1 MHVSGDL
8 IETCLHFCNLGLA
21 KLHNKLTIS
30 DLQKSARQIVS
41 GF

>member
-21 KLHNKLTIS
+21 KLHKELTIS
-30 DLQKSARQIVS
+30 VLQKSARQIVS
-41 GF
+41 SF

>member
-8 IETCLHFCNLGLA
+8 FGDLLHFCTLGLSN
-21 KLHNKLTIS
+21 LHNRLTIK

-41 GF
+41 